1 MVALG
6 LVLAFTVMVTPNKS
20 VHANSDSTTGICDR
34 TEEVRTAILRKLPDV
49 SDCGDVTDSHLAG
62 ITGELSVSYNSIS
75 ALKTGDFRGL
85 SGLEQLAIN
94 RLGLEELPEDI
105 FDGLSSLWRLSL
117 SWNDLEELPADVFD
131 GLSNLTHLYI
141 EGNEITTLPADVFD
155 GLSSLETLH
164 LRDNELNALPA
175 DVFDGLGS
183 LETLRLNDN
192 ELTTLPADVF
202 EELDSLKSLSLTDNE
217 LTTLPVDPFDDI
229 DDSLEA
235 LYLGYN
241 HLALSELPSDFFESF
256 TSLVGLDLAGIGKD
270 YEGDNEGSLTSLNYD
285 WWNDLA
291 SLRGLGLG
299 YNELATLPS
308 DTFEGFSSLTFLDLS
323 GNDLT
328 SLPADVFDDQTNLKH
343 LRMPQNQLAT
353 LPANLL
359 NGLTQLEKLHL
370 HENKFTTLPAGLL
383 GGLTQ
388 LEQLYLHGNQL
399 SSLPDGL
406 FEGPSELQSLKLGRN
421 PGTPFTLSAELER
434 DNNNDGVMVKVAEGA
449 PFDIKVTLSADGGSL
464 SHDTITIDAGNLKS
478 NVIAITPDTGRTQVT
493 VSVESASFVDWD
505 SAIYPGTCSPNG
517 RAHSG
522 AEGIEASPG
531 SSLTLT
537 ASGTASVLVNNPAKC
552 RPLISYLALRVGFG
566 LSPSLSSI
574 TDIDGL
580 DNVVYSYQW
589 LADGADIAGATSS
602 TYTIQSSD
610 VGKAIQLRVTFTD
623 DLGNKE
629 SLTSVALPAVLGLEI
644 SGVSATDYAENGTS
658 TVAVYAATGANGT
671 VTWSLTGVDSDD
683 FSISSS
689 GALTFSSAPDH
700 EDASDFDTNNV
711 YEVTVNASDGTNN
724 SAPDT
729 VTVAVRPPLNPTEA
743 PCVRPVDVI
752 DYALNIVWINVTNIT
767 SSVFSIR
774 GAHTTA
780 EHDFHFCWPDGTQET
795 LATGQRSTDTTTK
808 TGLTSGTR
816 YWWAAKAARAA
827 RSGNP
832 DAWSEWVEAITTGG
846 ASVLA
851 ARFTS
856 SPASGFTY
864 KQLC

>member
-1 MVALG
+1 M
-6 LVLAFTVMVTPNKS
+6 
-20 VHANSDSTTGICDR
+20 SD
-34 TEEVRTAILRKLPDV
+34 
-49 SDCGDVTDSHLAG
+49 
-62 ITGELSVSYNSIS
+62 
-75 ALKTGDFRGL
+75 
-85 SGLEQLAIN
+85 LEQLAIN

-131 GLSNLTHLYI
+131 GLSNLTNLYI
-141 EGNEITTLPADVFD
+141 EGNELTT
-155 GLSSLETLH
+155 
-164 LRDNELNALPA
+164 LPA

-202 EELDSLKSLSLTDNE
+202 EDLDSLKSLSLTDNE

-241 HLALSELPSDFFESF
+241 DLALSELPSDFFESF
-256 TSLVGLDLAGIGKD
+256 TSLVGLDLAGVGKD

-285 WWNDLA
+285 WWDDLA
-291 SLRGLGLG
+291 GLRGLDLG

-308 DTFEGFSSLTFLDLS
+308 DTFEGFSNLALLDLS

-328 SLPADVFDDQTNLKH
+328 SLPADVFDHQTNLKN
-343 LRMPQNQLAT
+343 LRMPQNKLAT

-383 GGLTQ
+383 GELTQ

-406 FEGPSELQSLKLGRN
+406 VEGPSELQSLKLGRN
-421 PGTPFTLSAELER
+421 PGTPFTLSAELES

-537 ASGTASVLVNNPAKC
+537 TSGTASVLVNNPAKC

-574 TDIDGL
+574 TDVDGL

-623 DLGNKE
+623 DLGNEE
-629 SLTSVALPAVLGLEI
+629 SLTSVVLPAVRCLEI
-644 SGVSATDYAENGTS
+644 SGVSATDYAENGTT

-671 VTWSLTGVDSDD
+671 ATWSLTGVDSDD

-689 GALTFSSAPDH
+689 GALTFLSAPDY
-700 EDASDFDTNNV
+700 ENPGDADMDNV
-711 YEVTVNASDGTNN
+711 YEVTVNAVAGSCTGTL
-724 SAPDT
+724 DVTIT
-729 VTVAVRPPLNPTEA
+729 VT
-743 PCVRPVDVI
+743 DV
-752 DYALNIVWINVTNIT
+752 N
-767 SSVFSIR
+767 
-774 GAHTTA
+774 
-780 EHDFHFCWPDGTQET
+780 ET
-795 LATGQRSTDTTTK
+795 PGRIG
-808 TGLTSGTR
+808 GL
-816 YWWAAKAARAA
+816 
-827 RSGNP
+827 
-832 DAWSEWVEAITTGG
+832 
-846 ASVLA
+846 
-851 ARFTS
+851 
-856 SPASGFTY
+856 
-864 KQLC
+864 